1 MARCSPPHWD
11 PGQYARTARFVS
23 DLGAAV
29 LELLEAAPG
38 ERILD
43 LGCGDGALT
52 EKLEQAGCRA
62 TGVDASAE
70 QVEAAR
76 ARGLDACVADATRLD
91 FDNEF
96 DAVFS
101 NAALH
106 WVTSPDLAV
115 AGVHRALKPG
125 GRFVAEFGGAGN
137 IAAVCAA
144 IKSALARRGI
154 DFLERNPWYFPTCED
169 YRARL
174 ERHGFDVDV
183 ALRVDRPTAIPG
195 DLAEWLELF
204 AQPFFA
210 GLTAADRDGV
220 IADVRESLRGR
231 LQDDRGV
238 WTVDYV
244 RIRVRARKPGSRS
257 TTKATKITNSSN
269 S

>member
-1 MARCSPPHWD
+1 MASGSPQRWD
-11 PGQYARTARFVS
+11 PGEYARTARFVS

-52 EKLEQAGCRA
+52 EKLVQTGCRVTA
-62 TGVDASAE
+62 VDASAE
-70 QVEAAR
+70 QVDAAR
-76 ARGLDACVADATRLD
+76 ARGLDAYVADAARLD

-106 WVTSPDLAV
+106 WVTSPDLAIT
-115 AGVHRALKPG
+115 GIYRALKPG
-125 GRFVAEFGGAGN
+125 GRFVAELGGAGN
-137 IAAVCAA
+137 IASVCAA
-144 IKSALARRGI
+144 IESCLARRGI
-154 DFLERNPWYFPTCED
+154 DAPERNPWYFPTCEE

-174 ERHGFDVDV
+174 ERHGFDVDL
-183 ALRVDRPTAIPG
+183 AARFDRPTAIPG
-195 DLAEWLELF
+195 DLAEWLGLF

-210 GLTAADRDGV
+210 ALTPVDRDGV
-220 IADVRESLRGR
+220 IADIRESLRGK
-231 LQDDRGV
+231 LQDDRGI

-244 RIRVRARKPGSRS
+244 RVRVRAH
-257 TTKATKITNSSN
+257 KAVASKT
-269 S
+269 

>member
-1 MARCSPPHWD
+1 MARGSPQLWD
-11 PGQYARTARFVS
+11 LGQYARTARFVS

-38 ERILD
+38 KRILD

-52 EKLEQAGCRA
+52 EKLVQTGCRVTA
-62 TGVDASAE
+62 VDASAE

-76 ARGLDACVADATRLD
+76 ARGLDARVADATRLD

-106 WVTSPDLAV
+106 WVTSPDLAI
-115 AGVHRALKPG
+115 AGIHRALKPG

-137 IAAVCAA
+137 ITSVCRA
-144 IKSALARRGI
+144 IESSLARRGI
-154 DFLERNPWYFPTCED
+154 DSLERNPWDFPTCEE

-174 ERHGFDVDV
+174 ERHGFVVDV
-183 ALRVDRPTAIPG
+183 VARVDRPTTIPG

-220 IADVRESLRGR
+220 IADIRESLRGR

-238 WTVDYV
+238 WTVEYV
-244 RIRVRARKPGSRS
+244 RIRVRARKPVASRS
-257 TTKATKITNSSN
+257 
-269 S
+269 